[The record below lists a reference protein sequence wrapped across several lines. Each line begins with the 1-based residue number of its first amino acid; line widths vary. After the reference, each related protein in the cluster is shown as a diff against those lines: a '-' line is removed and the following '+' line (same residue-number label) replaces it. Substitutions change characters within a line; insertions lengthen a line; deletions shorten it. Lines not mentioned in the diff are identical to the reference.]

1 MAARDVII
9 VGGGVI
15 GCAIAY
21 YLTDAGAK
29 VTIVERG
36 EIGGEASGASA
47 GILAPL
53 ELTVEQG
60 PLLDLCLA
68 SMPFHPSLADTLRE
82 QTDID
87 VEYLRSGILR
97 VALSDEDADDLR
109 ALVERQQPRGA
120 MQWVDA
126 EALRRL
132 EPRLGAARGGVYSP
146 HLHQVDAHRLTQALA
161 QAAVAR
167 GATLRQGVA
176 VRGFVT
182 NGSRVSGVRTDDG
195 RMTAGHVILAAGSW
209 TAALGRRLGVSLPVK
224 PMRGQMLAFADFSSP
239 LRHILF
245 DQDGDYLAPKAN
257 GFLFA
262 GSTVEDVGFRKN
274 TTVKGLAGLRRM
286 AATLVPS
293 LAYAEV
299 ASDWAGLRPGSP
311 DDLPILGPV
320 PGWEGLSVASGHF
333 RKGILLAPIT
343 GRLMT
348 QWLTQGKSEISLE
361 PFRPARFAAGLTFA
375 EVS

>member
-1 MAARDVII
+1 MAAPDVII
-9 VGGGVI
+9 AGGGVI

-21 YLTDAGAK
+21 YLADAGAK

-36 EIGGEASGASA
+36 EVGGEASGTSA
-47 GILAPL
+47 GLLAPL
-53 ELTVEQG
+53 ELSVEQG
-60 PLLDLCLA
+60 PLPDLCLA
-68 SMPFHPSLADTLRE
+68 SLPLHPPLADALRE
-82 QTDID
+82 ETGID

-97 VALSDEDADDLR
+97 VTLSDEDADDLQ
-109 ALVERQQPRGA
+109 ALVKRQPAEGV
-120 MQWVDA
+120 MEWVDP

-132 EPRLGAARGGVYSP
+132 EPRLAATRGGVYSP
-146 HLHQVDAHRLTQALA
+146 QYHQVNAHRLTQALA

-167 GATLRQGVA
+167 GAALRQGVA
-176 VRGFVT
+176 VTGFVT
-182 NGSRVSGVRTDDG
+182 NGSRVTGVRTDDG
-195 RMTAGHVILAAGSW
+195 SMTAGHVILAAGAW
-209 TAALGRRLGVSLPVK
+209 TAALGRRLGVALPVK
-224 PMRGQMLAFADFSSP
+224 PMRGQMLAFPDFSSP
-239 LRHILF
+239 LRHILLGE
-245 DQDGDYLAPKAN
+245 DRGYLAPKVN
-257 GFLFA
+257 GFLFV

-274 TTVKGLAGLRRM
+274 TTAKGLASLRRM

-343 GRLMT
+343 GRLMA
-348 QWLTQGKSEISLE
+348 QWLTQGKTETPLE
-361 PFRPARFAAGLTFA
+361 AFSPGRFAASA
-375 EVS
+375 R

>member
-21 YLTDAGAK
+21 YLAEAGVR
-29 VTIVERG
+29 VTILERG
-36 EIGGEASGASA
+36 EVGGEASGASA
-47 GILAPL
+47 GVLAPL
-53 ELTVEQG
+53 ELSMEAG

-68 SMPFHPSLADTLRE
+68 GLQLHPPLADKLRE
-82 QTDID
+82 ETGID

-97 VALSDEDADDLR
+97 VALTGEDADDLR
-109 ALVERQQPRGA
+109 ALVDRQRLPG
-120 MQWVDA
+120 MLEWVDA

-132 EPRLGAARGGVYSP
+132 EPRLAAARGGVYSP
-146 HLHQVDAHRLTQALA
+146 HLHQVNAHRLTQALA

-167 GATLRQGVA
+167 GAALRQGVA
-176 VRGFVT
+176 VTGFVT
-182 NGSRVSGVRTDDG
+182 GGSRVTGVRTDDR

-209 TAALGRRLGVSLPVK
+209 TGALGRRLGVSLPVK

-239 LRHILF
+239 LRHILLGE
-245 DQDGDYLAPKAN
+245 DGGYLAPKAN
-257 GFLFA
+257 GFLFV

-274 TTVKGLAGLRRM
+274 TTARGLAGLRRM
-286 AATLVPS
+286 AVTLVPS

-343 GRLMT
+343 GRLMA
-348 QWLTQGKSEISLE
+348 QWLTQGRTEISLE
-361 PFRPARFAAGLTFA
+361 PFSPSRFAASA
-375 EVS
+375 R